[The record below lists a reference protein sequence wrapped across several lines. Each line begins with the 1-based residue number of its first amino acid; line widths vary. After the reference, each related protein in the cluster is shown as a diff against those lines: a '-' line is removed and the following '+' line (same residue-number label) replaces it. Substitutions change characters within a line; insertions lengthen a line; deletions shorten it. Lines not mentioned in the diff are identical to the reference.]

1 MRHLA
6 AFSLLL
12 LAACTST
19 VTPVAQPVT
28 TASAPCNPGV
38 SLVNASLWYQAAAE
52 YDANALQIFNNARRA
67 VDAALAT
74 TGDKP
79 PAVILDLDETVL
91 DNSAFEGRM
100 VRKGITYDLEDWFRW
115 VDESAAKPIAGA
127 AEFLTYIQSRGV
139 TPFYITNRTAR
150 EEAGTRRN
158 LERLGFPLI
167 GEDNL
172 FVRGEREE
180 WASSDKGPRR
190 DFVASRY
197 RVLAVVGDDLNDF
210 ANAHDASIEERDEIV
225 RRHAAD
231 WGTRWFILPNPMYG
245 SWERAIIGS
254 SKGCEALE
262 KKIEALKPN

>member
-1 MRHLA
+1 ML
-6 AFSLLL
+6 SLLL
-12 LAACTST
+12 SVACATT

-28 TASAPCNPGV
+28 TTGAPCNAGV

-100 VRKGITYDLEDWFRW
+100 VRQGRTYDQEEWFRW

-127 AEFLTYIQSRGV
+127 AEFLAYLRSRDV
-139 TPFYITNRTAR
+139 TPFYITNRLAR
-150 EEAGTRRN
+150 EEAATRRN
-158 LERLGFPLI
+158 LQRLNYPLVTD
-167 GEDNL
+167 DNL
-172 FVRGEREE
+172 FTRGEREE
-180 WASSDKGPRR
+180 WKSSDKGPRR
-190 DFVASRY
+190 DWIAARY
-197 RVLAVVGDDLNDF
+197 RVLAVIGDDLNDF
-210 ANAHDASIEERDEIV
+210 ANAHDASIGARDAIV
-225 RRHAAD
+225 QQHSAD

-245 SWERAIIGS
+245 SWERAIIGTS
-254 SKGCEALE
+254 TGCEALQ
-262 KKIEALKPN
+262 KKIDALKP